1 MSFSLVVLGF
11 WCVNHFCCSHYGP
24 WVHCLV
30 HCCARDFDL
39 PGLCHPTHCR
49 WRLYKCIPFPF
60 NGFAHFLSLP
70 TYICAG
76 HLSSLISTYAYTWLL
91 DQLIHLRAFMIHQLA
106 YAHNYISSALSW
118 MSPHALWIHIYI
130 YIYMLLMWAYLYKL
144 LTRAL
149 PVQTWIPNLRSI
161 SLCTRCSSILHQ
173 FTKHCSSMFHQLAH
187 TMLACPYTFVL
198 IPPLRQ

>member
-1 MSFSLVVLGF
+1 MDRESIALSTAVLE
-11 WCVNHFCCSHYGP
+11 
-24 WVHCLV
+24 
-30 HCCARDFDL
+30 
-39 PGLCHPTHCR
+39 T
-49 WRLYKCIPFPF
+49 
-60 NGFAHFLSLP
+60 
-70 TYICAG
+70 
-76 HLSSLISTYAYTWLL
+76 LISLAYVIQPTADGGSISVSPSPLMDLLIFYLCLHTYVLAIFPVWFLPM
-91 DQLIHLRAFMIHQLA
+91 LIHDYL
-106 YAHNYISSALSW
+106 ISSSIYV
-118 MSPHALWIHIYI
+118 HLWSTSLHMHIITFHQPYHGCPLMLYEFIYI